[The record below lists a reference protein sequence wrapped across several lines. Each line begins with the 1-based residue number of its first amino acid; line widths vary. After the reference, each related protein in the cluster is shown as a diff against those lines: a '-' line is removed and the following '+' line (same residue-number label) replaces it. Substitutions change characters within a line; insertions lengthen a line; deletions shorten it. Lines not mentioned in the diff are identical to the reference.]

1 MMTIENIR
9 NQSPVL
15 VEMEKNHEIK
25 IIGGMY
31 DISNGEG
38 NLLQLVQVD
47 LDFFKLKEAVLEKT
61 ASNSNNLVDKN

>member
-31 DISNGEG
+31 DISNGEVTFY
-38 NLLQLVQVD
+38 N
-47 LDFFKLKEAVLEKT
+47 
-61 ASNSNNLVDKN
+61 